1 MNATFLAAAVPPV
14 TGSSALFA
22 AVLLGAFF
30 GVLLHRGGVACHAV
44 IVNQFRFRDF
54 TVLKI
59 MLTAIVVGGV
69 GVLALN
75 TAGLANAHIKATH
88 LLGVVLGAGIF
99 GVGMVTLG
107 YCPGT
112 AIAAAAAGSVHAL
125 VGLAGAI
132 VGGVLYAFSFPWIAA
147 KILPVGALGKVRL
160 PDVTGVPAWL
170 WFTGLAIGAVLLF
183 RVIERHERAS
193 R

>member
-1 MNATFLAAAVPPV
+1 MLFRSGAV
-14 TGSSALFA
+14 
-22 AVLLGAFF
+22 F

-160 PDVTGVPAWL
+160 PDE
-170 WFTGLAIGAVLLF
+170 IG
-183 RVIERHERAS
+183 RAHV
-193 R
+193 